1 VTKRGRRGGG
11 TVFYDKSRGRYVG
24 QLSLGFDDEGNRKRG
39 PKVYGKPPP
48 SAGISSMASA
58 RN

>member
-1 VTKRGRRGGG
+1 MTKRGRRGGG

-39 PKVYGKPPP
+39 PKVYGKT
-48 SAGISSMASA
+48 AAECWDQLDG
-58 RN
+58 

>member
-1 VTKRGRRGGG
+1 MTRRSRRGGG
-11 TVFYDKSRGRYVG
+11 TVFYDKSRGCHVG

-39 PKVYGKPPP
+39 PKVYGKTAA
-48 SAGISSMASA
+48 SAGISSMPSA